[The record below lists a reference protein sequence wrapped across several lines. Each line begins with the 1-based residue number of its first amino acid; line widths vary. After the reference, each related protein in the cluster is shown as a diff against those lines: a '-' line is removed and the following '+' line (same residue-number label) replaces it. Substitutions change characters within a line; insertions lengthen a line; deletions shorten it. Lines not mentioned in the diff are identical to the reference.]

1 MLGIWAIIKHY
12 QISFVKFARKH
23 SYIIFFR
30 WIACLVII
38 NEQNYWSSSNKTS
51 HRRENVF
58 PGTMA
63 LREINLFMEYF
74 FSSEVENTFYS
85 EIEKENLVQFWWA
98 EGTQTQNEIP
108 LFFTRSW
115 EMARFSILQHNFPFS
130 WSICME
136 LSIFS
141 ETRLEI
147 RQWMILF
154 LQNSDVRTLYT
165 QTKEV

>member
-1 MLGIWAIIKHY
+1 MNLCG
-12 QISFVKFARKH
+12 
-23 SYIIFFR
+23 
-30 WIACLVII
+30 
-38 NEQNYWSSSNKTS
+38 ET
-51 HRRENVF
+51 
-58 PGTMA
+58 
-63 LREINLFMEYF
+63 LREINMFMEYF
-74 FSSEVENTFYS
+74 FSSELENTFYS
-85 EIEKENLVQFWWA
+85 EIEKENLAQFRWA

-115 EMARFSILQHNFPFS
+115 EMARFSIVQHNFPFS

>member
-1 MLGIWAIIKHY
+1 MLGIWAIIEHY

-23 SYIIFFR
+23 VYIIFFC
-30 WIACLVII
+30 WIGCLVII
-38 NEQNYWSSSNKTS
+38 NEHNYWSSSNKTS

-58 PGTMA
+58 SGTMA
-63 LREINLFMEYF
+63 LREINMFMEYF
-74 FSSEVENTFYS
+74 FSSELENTFYS
-85 EIEKENLVQFWWA
+85 EIEKENLVQFRRA

-108 LFFTRSW
+108 SFITGSR

-130 WSICME
+130 WSICMG

-147 RQWMILF
+147 EQWMILF
-154 LQNSDVRTLYT
+154 LQNNDVRTLYT